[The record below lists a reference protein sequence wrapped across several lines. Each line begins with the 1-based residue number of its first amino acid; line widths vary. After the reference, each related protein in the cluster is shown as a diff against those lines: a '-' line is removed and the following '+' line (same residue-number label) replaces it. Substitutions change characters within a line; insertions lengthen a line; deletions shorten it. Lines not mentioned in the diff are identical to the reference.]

1 MAFRLLL
8 CCFLTGVM
16 ISARAQSDLVTE
28 SILDY
33 FSSTNR
39 LQEYENIT
47 VEWKMDG
54 PTQVQFNEGLNNLF
68 ENNPSLAEVNFSSV
82 IAKDSLLWQAYYYR
96 GICYKQLDKRK
107 KARSC
112 EVETLFKTHIL
123 QAWCDNSTTRF
134 HGVCRLYRR
143 GVY

>member
-16 ISARAQSDLVTE
+16 ISASAQSDLITE

-33 FSSTNR
+33 LSSTNR

-68 ENNPSLAEVNFSSV
+68 EGNPTLAEVNFSSV
-82 IAKDSLLWQAYYYR
+82 IEKDSLLWQAYYYR
-96 GICYKQLDKRK
+96 GICHKQLAKR
-107 KARSC
+107 
-112 EVETLFKTHIL
+112 
-123 QAWCDNSTTRF
+123 
-134 HGVCRLYRR
+134 
-143 GVY
+143 